1 MQTFKEYLEER
12 DPELLSEINWRKAL
26 ATGTLAA
33 ASLLPSAGQA
43 AEQPSSYHGYGQTS
57 VDYQKGTGV
66 GGDNIATQKLYKKGY
81 EGIKAEET
89 LKQDITT
96 ILKSMKGR
104 VISEEVKIKDVYIQF
119 IEIEKDLGKD
129 TSFIKI
135 YGAVKAEVLIEVHVE
150 ISGPGA
156 SQEMA
161 YQYAEMAAKK
171 LLDSKGFKYQR
182 VKDVMGKE
190 LYGTRDIVKDM
201 GIRPQSEQI
210 NNSEVFKVKLNF
222 EVTLRDL
229 TRHLK

>member
-12 DPELLSEINWRKAL
+12 DPEFYSEIDWRKAL

-43 AEQPSSYHGYGQTS
+43 GEQPSFHGHGQTS

-81 EGIKAEET
+81 QGITAEET

-104 VISEEVKIKDVYIQF
+104 VSEEVKIKDVYIQF

-129 TSFIKI
+129 TPLIKI

-182 VKDVMGKE
+182 VKDVMGKK

-201 GIRPQSEQI
+201 GIRPKKEQI
-210 NNSEVFKVKLNF
+210 NNSEVFKVELNF

>member
-1 MQTFKEYLEER
+1 MKTFREYLEER
-12 DPELLSEINWRKAL
+12 DPELLSEIAAWKKAL

-33 ASLLPSAGQA
+33 ASLLPNTGFA
-43 AEQPSSYHGYGQTS
+43 AEKPSSYAATGSTAVNYP
-57 VDYQKGTGV
+57 KGTGV
-66 GGDNIATQKLYKKGY
+66 GGDHIATQKLYKKGY

-119 IEIEKDLGKD
+119 IEIEKDHGLD
-129 TSFIKI
+129 TSRITI
-135 YGAVKAEVLIEVHVE
+135 YGAVKAEAIIEVHVE

-161 YQYAEMAAKK
+161 YRFAEDAAKRV
-171 LLDSKGFKYQR
+171 LDSKGFRYR
-182 VKDVMGKE
+182 SVKDVMGKK
-190 LYGTRDIVKDM
+190 LYGTRGIVKDM

-210 NNSEVFKVKLNF
+210 NNSKVFKVELRF
-222 EVTLRDL
+222 EVTPS
-229 TRHLK
+229 

>member
-1 MQTFKEYLEER
+1 MKSFNEWLETR
-12 DPELLSEINWRKAL
+12 DPEFYSEDWRKAL
-26 ATGTLAA
+26 ATGALTA

-43 AEQPSSYHGYGQTS
+43 AEQPSSYHGHGQTS
-57 VDYQKGTGV
+57 VNYQKGTGV
-66 GGDNIATQKLYKKGY
+66 GGDHIATQKLYKKGY
-81 EGIKAEET
+81 QGIKAEET

-119 IEIEKDLGKD
+119 IEVEKDLGQD

-161 YQYAEMAAKK
+161 YQYAEMVAKK
-171 LLDSKGFKYQR
+171 LLDSKGFKYKR
-182 VKDVMGKE
+182 VKDVTGTE
-190 LYGTRDIVKDM
+190 LKGTRDIVKDM
-201 GIRPQSEQI
+201 GIRPKKEQI
-210 NNSEVFKVKLNF
+210 NNSEVFKVELNF
-222 EVTLRDL
+222 EVTKRLNP
-229 TRHLK
+229 TS

>member
-1 MQTFKEYLEER
+1 MKTFKEYLEER
-12 DPELLSEINWRKAL
+12 DPELLSEIDWRKAL
-26 ATGTLAA
+26 ATGALTA

-43 AEQPSSYHGYGQTS
+43 AEQPSFHGHGETV

-81 EGIKAEET
+81 QGIKAEET

-119 IEIEKDLGKD
+119 IEVEKDLGQD

-161 YQYAEMAAKK
+161 YQYAEMAATK
-171 LLDSKGFKYQR
+171 LLDSKGFRYR
-182 VKDVMGKE
+182 SVKDVLGKE
-190 LYGTRDIVKDM
+190 LKGTAGIVKDM
-201 GIRPQSEQI
+201 GIRPQQSEQI
-210 NNSEVFKVKLNF
+210 NNSEVFKVELRF
-222 EVTLRDL
+222 EVTR
-229 TRHLK
+229 

>member
-1 MQTFKEYLEER
+1 MKSFNEWLETR
-12 DPELLSEINWRKAL
+12 DPEFYSEDWRKAL
-26 ATGTLAA
+26 ATGALTA

-43 AEQPSSYHGYGQTS
+43 AEQPSFHGHGETV

-66 GGDNIATQKLYKKGY
+66 GGDHIATQKLYKKGY
-81 EGIKAEET
+81 QGIKAEET

-119 IEIEKDLGKD
+119 IEVEKDLGQD

-182 VKDVMGKE
+182 VKDVMGKK

-210 NNSEVFKVKLNF
+210 NNSEVFKVELNF
-222 EVTLRDL
+222 EVTLE
-229 TRHLK
+229 

>member
-12 DPELLSEINWRKAL
+12 DPEFYSEDWRKAL
-26 ATGTLAA
+26 AAGALTA
-33 ASLLPSAGQA
+33 ASLFPSTGLA
-43 AEQPSSYHGYGQTS
+43 ADQPSSYAATGSTV

-89 LKQDITT
+89 LKTEIAT

-119 IEIEKDLGKD
+119 IEVEKDLGKD

-135 YGAVKAEVLIEVHVE
+135 YGAVKAEAMIEVYVE

-161 YQYAEMAAKK
+161 YRLAEETAKK
-171 LLDSKGFKYQR
+171 VLDSKGFKYQR
-182 VKDVMGKE
+182 VKDVMGKK

-210 NNSEVFKVKLNF
+210 NNSEVFKVELNF
-222 EVTLRDL
+222 EVTL
-229 TRHLK
+229 K